1 MIENKR
7 QYDITKAKIEEIE
20 NVISKKKDDI
30 LKFKASLNSLIQMK
44 NQMKREIVE
53 YRKANR

>member
-1 MIENKR
+1 MIENKK
-7 QYDITKAKIEEIE
+7 QYNITKAKIEEIE

-44 NQMKREIVE
+44 NQMKKELLE